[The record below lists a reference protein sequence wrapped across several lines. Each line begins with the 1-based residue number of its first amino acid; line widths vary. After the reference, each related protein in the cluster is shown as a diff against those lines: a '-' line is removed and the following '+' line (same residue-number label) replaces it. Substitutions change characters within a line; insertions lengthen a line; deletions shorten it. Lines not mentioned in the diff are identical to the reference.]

1 MNSRTAARVAWTIA
15 SVSLLL
21 WVVSFALRTFGNI
34 GDGVDSVI
42 ATLAFLSLSLAGA
55 LVVHRRPDSS
65 FGWIVS
71 GYGLLVGLE
80 GVAIGYAI
88 TSAVPAAGGALGDGT
103 VAAVLGVWIAPVANA
118 LLILTLLLVPD
129 GHLPS
134 RRWLPLAWFVVVS
147 AALGVGT
154 GLLAPGTLANGRP
167 NPLGLAGTE
176 QLFPQLRGLSRTLL
190 LIGFLVAVGS
200 LGVRFRG
207 ARGEERQ
214 QLKWIA
220 AGALVWA
227 FARVAIRINPPVFT
241 GLLGYMDLA
250 GLLAFVAAVSVAILR
265 YRLYDIDLV
274 INRALVYG
282 GLGACITVV
291 YVVVVAGVGTLVH
304 TSSEANLLLSLV
316 ATALVA
322 VIFQP
327 ARDRLQLLAN
337 RLVYGQRASPYEVLA
352 DFSDQIAGALSVDEV
367 LPRMA
372 EAAAHGVRATRSRV
386 RVYVPGG
393 LDRAVAWPPD
403 ALTGPF
409 ERTVPVFHQGTPVGE
424 IAISKP
430 EREPITAAEINLLA
444 APGGTG
450 WTSTQER
457 AIGPGAAVT
466 SGRPSRVTATDCG
479 RTGRGAAAPGA

>member
-1 MNSRTAARVAWTIA
+1 MGGRIHCRLRARRTCSHSCGA
-15 SVSLLL
+15 S
-21 WVVSFALRTFGNI
+21 A
-34 GDGVDSVI
+34 
-42 ATLAFLSLSLAGA
+42 
-55 LVVHRRPDSS
+55 
-65 FGWIVS
+65 
-71 GYGLLVGLE
+71 E
-80 GVAIGYAI
+80 
-88 TSAVPAAGGALGDGT
+88 
-103 VAAVLGVWIAPVANA
+103 
-118 LLILTLLLVPD
+118 
-129 GHLPS
+129 PS
-134 RRWLPLAWFVVVS
+134 CC
-147 AALGVGT
+147 
-154 GLLAPGTLANGRP
+154 
-167 NPLGLAGTE
+167 
-176 QLFPQLRGLSRTLL
+176 
-190 LIGFLVAVGS
+190 IGFAGAVGS

-214 QLKWIA
+214 QLKWIS
-220 AGALVWA
+220 AGALVWVLA
-227 FARVAIRINPPVFT
+227 TLAIRINPPALT
-241 GLLGYMDLA
+241 GHLGYVYLV

-265 YRLYDIDLV
+265 YQLYDIDLV
-274 INRALVYG
+274 VNRALVYG

-444 APGGTG
+444 HLAAQAGPALKNVRLDLELQSRLEDLRASRQRIVAAQDAERRRLERDIHDGAQQQFVAIAVNMRVAQELVQSDPPRRRRCWASLACKRTTRCQHCVTWLAASIRPHSSTAGLRQQSRR
-450 WTSTQER
+450 TSPRR
-457 AIGPGAAVT
+457 AQRSGLQAMESARNGMCPKLKRACTSAAWK
-466 SGRPSRVTATDCG
+466 RSRTALNTRRWRLAVSSWVPPTAG
-479 RTGRGAAAPGA
+479 SRLR